1 MPLLTG
7 ILVPLGAMNAWA
19 LAIGRL
25 LALSALAAM
34 VAVILLQVWYRY
46 VLNAALPW
54 PAEAARF
61 LMLWMT
67 GLAAPT
73 AYRQS
78 GFVAIDMVR
87 DLLPRRMASVLTL
100 FLLALSLAVLVMGIQ
115 LGWDHVQSGWL
126 FASSSLRLPLDLV
139 GGGVVRVKLAWMYMS
154 VWIGMVLLTSVNV
167 ELILREIVKLG
178 GRADALAPIW
188 VSDLPEAE

>member
-1 MPLLTG
+1 
-7 ILVPLGAMNAWA
+7 
-19 LAIGRL
+19 
-25 LALSALAAM
+25 M

-46 VLNAALPW
+46 VMGAALPW
-54 PAEAARF
+54 PDEAARF

-87 DLLPRRMASVLTL
+87 DLLPGRLASILAL
-100 FLLALSLAVLVMGIQ
+100 MLLAMSLCVLVLGIQ

-126 FASSSLRLPLDLV
+126 FNSSSLRLPLDLV
-139 GGGVVRVKLAWMYMS
+139 GGSSVRLKLAWMYMS
-154 VWIGMVLLTSVNV
+154 VWVCMVLLTSVNV
-167 ELILREIVKLG
+167 ELILREIVRIG
-178 GRADALAPIW
+178 GRADALSPIRHA
-188 VSDLPEAE
+188 DLPEAE